1 MVATHDTFPLV
12 DTGRLR
18 LRCVEERDAAALAGL
33 MSEAV
38 SRRLASWPVPYTPL
52 MALDRIAGVR
62 MAAAELRSLP
72 LVIERKADG
81 AVLGWISI
89 SRAPGDNATALI
101 TYWLGE
107 AYQGHG
113 YMREAVPAAVREAFV
128 RMDVVRLRAA
138 VQEDNEASLAVVRLL
153 GMAPLGEGRIWCPAR
168 GREEACLWFEI
179 ARPGA
184 PVAAAVATAAARA
197 AVATA
202 G

>member
-38 SRRLASWPVPYTPL
+38 SRRLASWPVPYTPV

-62 MAAAELRSLP
+62 MAADERRSLP
-72 LVIERKADG
+72 LVVERRADG

-89 SRAPGDNATALI
+89 SRAPGDPRTALI

-107 AYQGHG
+107 TFQGHG
-113 YMREAVPAAVREAFV
+113 YMREAAPAAMRAAFSL
-128 RMDVVRLRAA
+128 MDVDRLRAA
-138 VQEDNEASLAVVRLL
+138 VQADNGPSLAVVRLL
-153 GMAPLGEGRIWCPAR
+153 GMKPMGKGRIWCPAR
-168 GREEACLWFEI
+168 GREETCLWFERSRDR
-179 ARPGA
+179 ARLGETVDTNALP
-184 PVAAAVATAAARA
+184 
-197 AVATA
+197 
-202 G
+202 